1 MNVLTNRVLVGG
13 VFKSYKDEAMT
24 DYDSMSRKE
33 LMALR
38 ANIDKAIAAV
48 GDRERRDALKAAE
61 AAVREH
67 GFTLD
72 ELVGLMGGAKARGRR
87 ASGTGAKGATN
98 GSGAAPRFR
107 NPDDHSQTWSGRGRR
122 PRWIHEAEAAGR
134 SLQDMEI
141 R

>member
-1 MNVLTNRVLVGG
+1 
-13 VFKSYKDEAMT
+13 MT
-24 DYDSMSRKE
+24 DYDTMSRKE

-38 ANIDKAIAAV
+38 ANIDKAIASV

-61 AAVREH
+61 AAARER

-72 ELVGLMGGAKARGRR
+72 ELVGLMGGAKGRGRR
-87 ASGTGAKGATN
+87 AAGASSAPAN
-98 GSGAAPRFR
+98 AARYR
-107 NPDDHSQTWSGRGRR
+107 NPDNPEQTWSGRGRR

-134 SLQDMEI
+134 SLSDMEI

>member
-1 MNVLTNRVLVGG
+1 M
-13 VFKSYKDEAMT
+13 A

-48 GDRERRDALKAAE
+48 GDRERRNALKAAE
-61 AAVREH
+61 AAAREH

-72 ELVGLMGGAKARGRR
+72 ELAPLMGGSRSRGRR
-87 ASGTGAKGATN
+87 ASGATGSA
-98 GSGAAPRFR
+98 SGPANAPRYR
-107 NPDDHSQTWSGRGRR
+107 NPENGEQTWSGRGRR
-122 PRWIHEAEAAGR
+122 PRWVHEAEAAGR
-134 SLQDMEI
+134 SLSDMEI

>member
-1 MNVLTNRVLVGG
+1 
-13 VFKSYKDEAMT
+13 MT
-24 DYDSMSRKE
+24 DYETMSRKE

-61 AAVREH
+61 AAAREH

-72 ELVGLMGGAKARGRR
+72 ELMPLMGGTKGRGRR
-87 ASGTGAKGATN
+87 ANTASTAGPA
-98 GSGAAPRFR
+98 SAPRYR
-107 NPDDHSQTWSGRGRR
+107 NPDNPEQTWSGRGRR
-122 PRWIHEAEAAGR
+122 PRWVHESEAAGR
-134 SLQDMEI
+134 SLADMEI

>member
-1 MNVLTNRVLVGG
+1 
-13 VFKSYKDEAMT
+13 MT
-24 DYDSMSRKE
+24 DYENMSRKE

-38 ANIDKAIAAV
+38 ANIDKAIASV

-61 AAVREH
+61 AAARDH

-72 ELVGLMGGAKARGRR
+72 ELMPLMGGQRGRGRR
-87 ASGTGAKGATN
+87 AAGVSNGASGGPVN
-98 GSGAAPRFR
+98 APRYR
-107 NPDDHSQTWSGRGRR
+107 NPENDEQTWSGRGRR
-122 PRWIHEAEAAGR
+122 PRWVHDAEAAGR

>member
-1 MNVLTNRVLVGG
+1 
-13 VFKSYKDEAMT
+13 MT
-24 DYDSMSRKE
+24 DYENLSRKE

-38 ANIDKAIAAV
+38 ANIDKAIASV

-61 AAVREH
+61 AAARDH

-72 ELVGLMGGAKARGRR
+72 ELVPLIGGSKGRGRR
-87 ASGTGAKGATN
+87 AAGATS
-98 GSGAAPRFR
+98 SGPVNAARYR
-107 NPDDHSQTWSGRGRR
+107 NPENPEQTWSGRGRR

-134 SLQDMEI
+134 SLADMEI